1 MGRHRP
7 DRSLPGVQRV
17 GFFDAFRTAGAGDF
31 GAASC
36 SAAGASGD
44 GSKINE
50 SAAAGSGAFTTAGA
64 KGYGAAGCSAA
75 ACASGDGFKAD
86 ESATAGIEVFR
97 TAGAKSFGAADSA
110 TGQGADSAGVHEQV
124 AAILGRRPV

>member
-1 MGRHRP
+1 M
-7 DRSLPGVQRV
+7 QQV

-44 GSKINE
+44 G
-50 SAAAGSGAFTTAGA
+50 
-64 KGYGAAGCSAA
+64 
-75 ACASGDGFKAD
+75 FKAD
-86 ESATAGIEVFR
+86 KSATAGIEVFR

-110 TGQGADSAGVHEQV
+110 TGQGAGSAGVHEQV
-124 AAILGRRPV
+124 AAILGRRPA